1 MASTSNVST
10 KDPLILLKMSI
21 LESDPPKFLKT
32 EDMNSVVAGL
42 EEAEYLGFSNGVIV
56 SLKEKTRFIR
66 KETGEPFNLLSV
78 FFAWQLKDANVA
90 EYIQRCGESDVKN
103 LSFLEKTDLVT
114 WLDGAPESEHIQPL
128 EEEKLSVLTSIQRRG
143 GFERPERNPVLLNIY
158 AQERIVG
165 SRHTVLRGL
174 KPIDF
179 SAVRK
184 YAYEHFISKLR
195 NKQSGNA
202 ATLPLGKEL
211 KVKHRDPIILLSPS
225 ASSLLTMYN
234 IKRFLEEGVFVPPE
248 EALQINGGNRVSEL
262 IAISHTSRIA
272 KGLSYRFV
280 IVQGVDKFRPDYW
293 DRVVCVFTTGQAWQF
308 KEYKW
313 SEPRELF
320 HHVKGFIIQYVG
332 DPPHPATKEWNVETL
347 RIERFRRHTDREVVS
362 RLWESLER
370 WMDNHPVWRTMGR
383 RKTYG

>member
-1 MASTSNVST
+1 
-10 KDPLILLKMSI
+10 MSI
-21 LESDPPKFLKT
+21 LESCPPKFLRSQDI
-32 EDMNSVVAGL
+32 ESVVPRL
-42 EEAEYLGFSNGVIV
+42 EEAEYLGFSNGVVV
-56 SLKEKTRFIR
+56 SLKDKTRFVR
-66 KETGEPFNLLSV
+66 KETGEPFNLLSI
-78 FFAWQLKDANVA
+78 FFAWQLKDVNVA
-90 EYIQRCGESDVKN
+90 KYIQRCGESDIKN

-114 WLDGAPESEHIQPL
+114 WLDGAPESEHIVPL
-128 EEEKLSVLTSIQRRG
+128 EEEKFG
-143 GFERPERNPVLLNIY
+143 GLAFQGRTGLERLERNPVLLNIY
-158 AQERIVG
+158 SQERIIG

-184 YAYEHFISKLR
+184 DAYEHFISKLR
-195 NKQSGNA
+195 NKQPENTA
-202 ATLPLGKEL
+202 VLPSGKEQ

-248 EALQINGGNRVSEL
+248 EALQINGGNRASEL

-272 KGLSYRFV
+272 KGL
-280 IVQGVDKFRPDYW
+280 PDYW

-332 DPPHPATKEWNVETL
+332 DPPHPATKEWNVETI

-370 WMDNHPVWRTMGR
+370 WMDNHPVWKTMGR
-383 RKTYG
+383 RKAYG